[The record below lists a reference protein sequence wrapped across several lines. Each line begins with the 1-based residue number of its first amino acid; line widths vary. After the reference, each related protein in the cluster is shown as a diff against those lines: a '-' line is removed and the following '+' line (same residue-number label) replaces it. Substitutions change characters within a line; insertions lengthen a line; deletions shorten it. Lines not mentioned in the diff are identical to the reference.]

1 MKRIALFPGSFD
13 PITKGHVAVL
23 KQALPLFDEIVIAI
37 GINSSKQTMFS
48 LANRERIISKAF
60 ENESR
65 VSIATYQ
72 GLTVE
77 FCTKLKANY
86 IIRGLR
92 NNTDYEF
99 EKNIAQMNKS
109 LAPEIETLFFVTP
122 PELAPVTSTIVRD
135 ILKHGGDV
143 RAFLPEGINIAD
155 YK

>member
-13 PITKGHVAVL
+13 PITKGHVAVV
-23 KQALPLFDEIVIAI
+23 KQALSLFDEIVIAI
-37 GINSSKQTMFS
+37 GNNSSKQTMFS
-48 LANRERIISKAF
+48 LTNRERIIAKAF
-60 ENESR
+60 EGEAR
-65 VSIATYQ
+65 VSVATYQ

-77 FCTKLKANY
+77 FCRKLDAKY

-92 NNTDYEF
+92 NHGDFEF
-99 EKNIAQMNKS
+99 EKNIAQMNKV
-109 LAPEIETLFFVTP
+109 LAPDVETLFFVTP

-143 RAFLPEGINIAD
+143 KAFIPEGINISE